1 MKLTKKQ
8 RSQISTIMGAIVAVC
23 IAWQGVDWDNF
34 QLDFKHIAPLVL
46 SGMVALGG
54 HMTSLNSKDNESN

>member
-1 MKLTKKQ
+1 MINLTKKQ
-8 RSQISTIMGAIVAVC
+8 RSLISTIMGAIVAVC

-46 SGMVALGG
+46 SGMVALGV
-54 HMTSLNSKDNESN
+54 T